1 MESYTLNKN
10 NLIASV
16 VTKLKPYVDFIN
28 EMEKYLFIYQK
39 ELIRVRNQ
47 LQAVEVEKNKVNSLL
62 KKKANF
68 TPIEID
74 FERLK

>member
-1 MESYTLNKN
+1 MF
-10 NLIASV
+10 V
-16 VTKLKPYVDFIN
+16 
-28 EMEKYLFIYQK
+28 YQK

-47 LQAVEVEKNKVNSLL
+47 LQAVEVEKNKVNTLL